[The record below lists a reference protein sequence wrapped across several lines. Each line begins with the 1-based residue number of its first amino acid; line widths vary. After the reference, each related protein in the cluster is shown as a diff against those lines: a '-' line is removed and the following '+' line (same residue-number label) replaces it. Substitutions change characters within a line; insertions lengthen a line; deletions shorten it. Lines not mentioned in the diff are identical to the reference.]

1 MAEPVCKKCDE
12 KMLKKGMIQSG
23 NSKYDLY
30 RCNECGAEDMRA
42 ISINEKYHR

>member
-1 MAEPVCKKCDE
+1 MQKCDE

-42 ISINEKYHR
+42 ISINENTR

>member
-1 MAEPVCKKCDE
+1 MADPVCKKCNE

-30 RCNECGAEDMRA
+30 KCNECGAEDMRA